1 MKLVKKI
8 ALSLGSLLAL
18 VVAGSAHFKF

>member
-1 MKLVKKI
+1 MKLAKKI